1 MHAKP
6 RKLSEAGKR
15 RLSYVLEK
23 ALIASFLGHFSF
35 IPLFLWL
42 EIKEMVI
49 LNIFSTSFLLIAII
63 FTRKKI
69 HVPAFIIGATEII
82 IHAICAVYYV
92 GWDSGFHY
100 YLIVLVPF
108 LFFWPSWKTNLKI
121 YSSLLLFIVYA
132 CLFYFSLINPPIH
145 PMRNWQVNL
154 MTIINVFVAFA
165 TFAAVALY
173 YQVTTNEVEQ
183 KLREVNS
190 RLDEMARTDP
200 LTELNNRRTIVERI
214 GEEDNQSQKSGQV
227 YSIIMADIDH
237 FKSFNDKYGHS
248 FGDQVL
254 VSIADLLKS
263 ATRSKDV
270 VARWGGEEFLVLLP
284 DTAGEEASEVA
295 DRMRMV
301 ISQTPLFLEG
311 REIHLSMTFGVAEC
325 ISNGGIHECIE
336 RADQALYKGKGN
348 GRNQVVLHKS
358 PFESPMA

>member
-6 RKLSEAGKR
+6 RKLSEAGKN

-23 ALIASFLGHFSF
+23 ALIANFLGHFSF

-42 EIKEMVI
+42 GIKEMVI
-49 LNIFSTSFLLIAII
+49 LNIFSTTFLLSGIA

-69 HVPAFIIGATEII
+69 HIPAFVIGATEII
-82 IHAICAVYYV
+82 IHAIFAVYYV

-108 LFFWPSWKTNLKI
+108 LFFWPSWQTNLKI
-121 YSSLLLFIVYA
+121 FSSLLLFFVYA
-132 CLFYFSLINPPIH
+132 CLFFFSQISPPVH
-145 PMRNWQVNL
+145 QMQNWQINL
-154 MTIINVFVAFA
+154 TTILNVFVAFA

-183 KLREVNS
+183 KLREVNA

-200 LTELNNRRTIVERI
+200 LTELHNRRTIVERMD
-214 GEEDNQSQKSGQV
+214 EEENHSQKSGQK

-237 FKSFNDKYGHS
+237 FKSFNDRYGHS
-248 FGDQVL
+248 FGDQIL

-263 ATRSKDV
+263 ATRAEDV

-301 ISQTPLFLEG
+301 ISQTPLYMEG

-325 ISNGGIHECIE
+325 ITDGGIHECIE

-348 GRNQVVLHKS
+348 GRNQVVLLKTPH
-358 PFESPMA
+358 ESPMV